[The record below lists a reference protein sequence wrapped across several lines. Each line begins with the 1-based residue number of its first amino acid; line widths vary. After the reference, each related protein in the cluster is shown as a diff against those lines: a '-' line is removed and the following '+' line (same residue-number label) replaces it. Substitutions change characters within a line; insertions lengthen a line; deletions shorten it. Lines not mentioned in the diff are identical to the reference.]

1 MLFYLQMG
9 WNIEGRI
16 SFSEVW
22 DLEIKESKAAQ
33 VGFKIVGMYKVAGQK
48 RVIALVDSP
57 SADELDRTIMGKLPM
72 REFLEFE
79 AIWPLRP
86 FESFLED
93 CRTHFSAKEGAA

>member
-1 MLFYLQMG
+1 MLFDLQMG

-16 SFSEVW
+16 SFGEVW

-33 VGFKIVGMYKVAGQK
+33 VGLKIVGMYKVAGQK
-48 RVIALVDSP
+48 PVIALVDSP

-79 AIWPLRP
+79 TIWPLRP

-93 CRTHFSAKEGAA
+93 CRTRFGAKDDAA